1 MQVFTATNIKNK
13 LGDVFDAVEQD
24 EGASVLIERNHRPVA
39 MVLNAHVAEKMIFG
53 AYAHGVVSR
62 SMAMQQLGIEW
73 YGDLLQRL
81 SSIGIERPS
90 VSAADALT
98 MDQSITDVFA
108 SINVPKR
115 RSASSKPSGTR

>member
-1 MQVFTATNIKNK
+1 MQVFTASEIKNK

-39 MVLNAHVAEKMIFG
+39 MLLNAHVAEKVILG

-73 YGDLLQRL
+73 YGDLLQRMSL
-81 SSIGIERPS
+81 AGIKRPS
-90 VSAADALT
+90 VSVADALT
-98 MDQSITDVFA
+98 MDQSFNEVFA
-108 SINVPKR
+108 SIDVPK
-115 RSASSKPSGTR
+115 